1 MSNQIEESKS
11 EKICIS
17 EIVVIINRFILGSE
31 SRLESLNI
39 GLNELNLIHKLNDE
53 PRIELIDILT
63 KEPKKCILNTAEYI
77 SNGKNLKIKPIDLS
91 LKGKCIAYCSD
102 LPFGIICPTSYV
114 NIATMSIISSDKK
127 INKNYF

>member
-39 GLNELNLIHKLNDE
+39 GLNELNLIHELNDE

-63 KEPKKCILNTAEYI
+63 KEPKK
-77 SNGKNLKIKPIDLS
+77 NLKNVFLILQNISAMEKF
-91 LKGKCIAYCSD
+91 LKQNLLI
-102 LPFGIICPTSYV
+102 
-114 NIATMSIISSDKK
+114 
-127 INKNYF
+127 

>member
-17 EIVVIINRFILGSE
+17 EIVVIIHRFILGSE

-63 KEPKKCILNTAEYI
+63 KEPKK
-77 SNGKNLKIKPIDLS
+77 NLKNVFLILQNISAMEKF
-91 LKGKCIAYCSD
+91 LKQNLLI
-102 LPFGIICPTSYV
+102 
-114 NIATMSIISSDKK
+114 
-127 INKNYF
+127 

>member
-1 MSNQIEESKS
+1 MPNQIEESKS

-53 PRIELIDILT
+53 PRIELIDRLIR
-63 KEPKKCILNTAEYI
+63 EPKK
-77 SNGKNLKIKPIDLS
+77 NLKMYS
-91 LKGKCIAYCSD
+91 
-102 LPFGIICPTSYV
+102 
-114 NIATMSIISSDKK
+114 
-127 INKNYF
+127 

>member
-53 PRIELIDILT
+53 PRIELIDRLIR
-63 KEPKKCILNTAEYI
+63 EPKK
-77 SNGKNLKIKPIDLS
+77 NLKMYS
-91 LKGKCIAYCSD
+91 
-102 LPFGIICPTSYV
+102 
-114 NIATMSIISSDKK
+114 
-127 INKNYF
+127 

>member
-53 PRIELIDILT
+53 PRIELIDRLIR
-63 KEPKKCILNTAEYI
+63 EPKK
-77 SNGKNLKIKPIDLS
+77 NLKNVFLILQNISAMEKF
-91 LKGKCIAYCSD
+91 LKQNLLI
-102 LPFGIICPTSYV
+102 
-114 NIATMSIISSDKK
+114 
-127 INKNYF
+127 

>member
-1 MSNQIEESKS
+1 MPNQIEESKS

-53 PRIELIDILT
+53 PRIELIDRLIR
-63 KEPKKCILNTAEYI
+63 EPKK
-77 SNGKNLKIKPIDLS
+77 S
-91 LKGKCIAYCSD
+91 LKNVFLI
-102 LPFGIICPTSYV
+102 LQ
-114 NIATMSIISSDKK
+114 NISAMEK
-127 INKNYF
+127 ILK

>member
-53 PRIELIDILT
+53 LRIELIDILT
-63 KEPKKCILNTAEYI
+63 KEPKK
-77 SNGKNLKIKPIDLS
+77 NLKNVFLILQNISAMEKI
-91 LKGKCIAYCSD
+91 LK
-102 LPFGIICPTSYV
+102 
-114 NIATMSIISSDKK
+114 
-127 INKNYF
+127 

>member
-63 KEPKKCILNTAEYI
+63 KEPKK
-77 SNGKNLKIKPIDLS
+77 NLKNVFLILQNISAMEKI
-91 LKGKCIAYCSD
+91 LK
-102 LPFGIICPTSYV
+102 
-114 NIATMSIISSDKK
+114 
-127 INKNYF
+127 

>member
-31 SRLESLNI
+31 SRIESLNI

-53 PRIELIDILT
+53 PRIELIDRLIR
-63 KEPKKCILNTAEYI
+63 EPKK
-77 SNGKNLKIKPIDLS
+77 NLKNVFLILQNISAMEKF
-91 LKGKCIAYCSD
+91 LKQNLLI
-102 LPFGIICPTSYV
+102 
-114 NIATMSIISSDKK
+114 
-127 INKNYF
+127 

>member
-53 PRIELIDILT
+53 PRIELIDRLIR
-63 KEPKKCILNTAEYI
+63 EPKK
-77 SNGKNLKIKPIDLS
+77 NLKNVFLILQNISAMEKI
-91 LKGKCIAYCSD
+91 LK
-102 LPFGIICPTSYV
+102 
-114 NIATMSIISSDKK
+114 
-127 INKNYF
+127 

>member
-53 PRIELIDILT
+53 PRIELINILT
-63 KEPKKCILNTAEYI
+63 KEPKK
-77 SNGKNLKIKPIDLS
+77 NLKNVFLILQNISAMEKI
-91 LKGKCIAYCSD
+91 LK
-102 LPFGIICPTSYV
+102 
-114 NIATMSIISSDKK
+114 
-127 INKNYF
+127 

>member
-1 MSNQIEESKS
+1 MPNQIEESKS

-53 PRIELIDILT
+53 PRIELIDRLIR
-63 KEPKKCILNTAEYI
+63 EPKK
-77 SNGKNLKIKPIDLS
+77 NLKNVFLILQNISAMEKI
-91 LKGKCIAYCSD
+91 LK
-102 LPFGIICPTSYV
+102 
-114 NIATMSIISSDKK
+114 
-127 INKNYF
+127 

>member
-63 KEPKKCILNTAEYI
+63 KEPKK
-77 SNGKNLKIKPIDLS
+77 NLKNVFLILQ
-91 LKGKCIAYCSD
+91 
-102 LPFGIICPTSYV
+102 
-114 NIATMSIISSDKK
+114 NISAMKK
-127 INKNYF
+127 ILK

>member
-17 EIVVIINRFILGSE
+17 EIVVMINRFILGSE

-63 KEPKKCILNTAEYI
+63 KEPKK
-77 SNGKNLKIKPIDLS
+77 NLKNVFLILQNISAMEKI
-91 LKGKCIAYCSD
+91 LK
-102 LPFGIICPTSYV
+102 
-114 NIATMSIISSDKK
+114 
-127 INKNYF
+127 

>member
-1 MSNQIEESKS
+1 MPNQIEESKS

-53 PRIELIDILT
+53 ARIELIDRLIR
-63 KEPKKCILNTAEYI
+63 EPKK
-77 SNGKNLKIKPIDLS
+77 NLKMYS
-91 LKGKCIAYCSD
+91 
-102 LPFGIICPTSYV
+102 
-114 NIATMSIISSDKK
+114 
-127 INKNYF
+127 

>member
-63 KEPKKCILNTAEYI
+63 KEPKK
-77 SNGKNLKIKPIDLS
+77 NLKNVFLILQ
-91 LKGKCIAYCSD
+91 
-102 LPFGIICPTSYV
+102 
-114 NIATMSIISSDKK
+114 NISAMEK
-127 INKNYF
+127 ILT